1 MWFYIVWFRVDWTV
15 QRPLMADQ
23 RFPLEKFSALYIDR
37 NWNLS
42 DEGRCFVS
50 TQYCIFYYLSL
61 SRIVN
66 SSWPLLL
73 DGLIDVHPIS
83 QENSFLTYLNAI
95 PIQCRSAWLDHIL
108 TWSSPF
114 FSPLWIFDSTTM
126 RASHPSF
133 SRGTA
138 SCRCVQCIGTPFF
151 WGLWISNL
159 WWVPRVFS
167 VKFLDSESCSVKK
180 RFNNP
185 WVC

>member
-114 FSPLWIFDSTTM
+114 FFPTLDLWFNHHASISSVILPRDRLVPLCAVHWNPIFLRSLDLQSLM
-126 RASHPSF
+126 SS
-133 SRGTA
+133 
-138 SCRCVQCIGTPFF
+138 Q
-151 WGLWISNL
+151 GLFRQI
-159 WWVPRVFS
+159 
-167 VKFLDSESCSVKK
+167 
-180 RFNNP
+180 P
-185 WVC
+185 WFRIMFRQEKIQ